1 MVQSQY
7 TRRSA
12 FFGLYLGLNFTL
24 KPGATRQ
31 KLLISPDLQSDKQH
45 TGAIHKHFQK
55 LAL

>member
-7 TRRSA
+7 TRRNP

-24 KPGATRQ
+24 KPWATGE

-45 TGAIHKHFQK
+45 AGTIHEYFEK